1 MGDYTCTR
9 TDTLRMWG
17 FQTLRVSL
25 PDSSSMW
32 YLSIYLYIYIYIY
45 IYYTHVFIHIHI
57 YIYICINI
65 QIVYTHVYAH
75 ICIMHSHPSIHPS
88 VRPSIHPCMPRL
100 HASLACIPASSLDFL
115 RREPLAEQAAPALQ
129 GSAPV
134 DLPTRQRKGL
144 SLWSGVTLQASLAL
158 SLAGCC
164 GRVER
169 FRLDGGVAVQN
180 M

>member
-32 YLSIYLYIYIYIY
+32 YLSIYIY

-57 YIYICINI
+57 YIYMYKYTDSIHTRICSYMYNAL
-65 QIVYTHVYAH
+65 T
-75 ICIMHSHPSIHPS
+75 SIHPS
-88 VRPSIHPCMPRL
+88 LRPSIHPSIHPCMPRL